1 MNTEYEIK
9 QKYEALAIE
18 LVRALG
24 DEAFF
29 PFEKLSPLGKKLV
42 EENREKIA
50 ALDKTIAAARSN
62 PNEGI

>member
-29 PFEKLSPLGKKLV
+29 SFEKLSEKGKKLV
-42 EENREKIA
+42 IENREKIA
-50 ALDKTIAAARSN
+50 ALDKKITAARN
-62 PNEGI
+62 NQTN